1 MELIRIPY
9 RIADITDG
17 QLGQLEQLRC
27 FCHSVAE
34 QELLGGFPDSFFEN
48 TPEVGAVQPAELSN
62 PFYRDIILEILFNI
76 IQSFFNIEITDFPA
90 GRQMHGHRGTGQV
103 VDEKEEM
110 PDQVEGRFV
119 SVLRNVEHLVFH
131 EFAQLF

>member
-1 MELIRIPY
+1 MELIRIPH

-48 TPEVGAVQPAELSN
+48 TPEVGAVQPAEGSDIFDGDIVLEVLFDIVERFLYIEVSY
-62 PFYRDIILEILFNI
+62 PSACRDL
-76 IQSFFNIEITDFPA
+76 
-90 GRQMHGHRGTGQV
+90 
-103 VDEKEEM
+103 
-110 PDQVEGRFV
+110 
-119 SVLRNVEHLVFH
+119 
-131 EFAQLF
+131 

>member
-1 MELIRIPY
+1 MKLIRIPY

-48 TPEVGAVQPAELSN
+48 TPEVGAVQSTERSDILDGDIVLEVLFDVVECF
-62 PFYRDIILEILFNI
+62 FY
-76 IQSFFNIEITDFPA
+76 IEISHPPA
-90 GRQMHGHRGTGQV
+90 CC
-103 VDEKEEM
+103 D
-110 PDQVEGRFV
+110 
-119 SVLRNVEHLVFH
+119 LR
-131 EFAQLF
+131 